1 MVDQIAGTESAEEIA
16 PNIAGFIEA
25 IGMET
30 EGQLT

>member
-16 PNIAGFIEA
+16 SNIGAFIEA
-25 IGMET
+25 IGMEP